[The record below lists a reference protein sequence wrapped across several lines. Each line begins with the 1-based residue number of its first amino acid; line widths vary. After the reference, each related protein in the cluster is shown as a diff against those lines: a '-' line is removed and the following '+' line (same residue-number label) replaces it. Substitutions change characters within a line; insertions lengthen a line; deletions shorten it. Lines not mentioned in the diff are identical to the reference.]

1 MPPVKVAS
9 RNATTIAV
17 LRALADPTR
26 LALLAR
32 IGRSEVCVCELQGA
46 TRRDQPTV
54 SRHLARLRAEGLVTA
69 RREGRW
75 MRYRRASLP
84 ASLAALVNLAAGT
97 AGRRGKRDC

>member
-1 MPPVKVAS
+1 MPPVKVAC
-9 RNATTIAV
+9 RKPRTIAV
-17 LRALADPTR
+17 LRALSDPTR

-54 SRHLARLRAEGLVTA
+54 SRHLARLRADGLVTA

-84 ASLAALVNLAAGT
+84 ASLAALVDLAAGP
-97 AGRRGKRDC
+97 ADRRRGRDC